1 MVTAMSRH
9 SIEDG
14 LIATYIE
21 KHGWARVPLLEPAS
35 CSALSALYDEE
46 WHFRSTVV
54 MQHHNFGRGEYRY
67 FTYPLPAA
75 VQTLRSELYV
85 PLARIANE
93 WASISGT
100 AETFPDSHAAYLATC
115 HAAGQTRPT
124 PLLLRYGAGDYNC
137 LHQDLYGTL
146 AFPFQATIML
156 SDPDRDFVG
165 GEFVLVEQRPRAQS
179 RAEVIRLQQGEAVIF
194 PVNRRVVQVT
204 RGAYRTVMRHGV
216 SRISDGTR
224 HTLGIIFH
232 DAA

>member
-1 MVTAMSRH
+1 MVNAMTH
-9 SIEDG
+9 GSIDSG
-14 LIATYIE
+14 LLATSIADQ
-21 KHGWARVPLLEPAS
+21 GWARLPLLDPVS
-35 CSALSALYDEE
+35 CSVLAALYDEQ

-54 MQHHNFGRGEYRY
+54 MQRHNFGRGEYRY
-67 FTYPLPAA
+67 FAYPLPA
-75 VQTLRSELYV
+75 VVRKLRSDLYA

-93 WASISGT
+93 WASIGGT
-100 AETFPDSHAAYLATC
+100 AATFPDSHTAYLATC

-124 PLLLRYGAGDYNC
+124 PLLLRYGPGDYNC
-137 LHQDLYGTL
+137 LHQDLYGAL

-156 SDPDRDFVG
+156 SNPDRDFTG

-179 RAEVIRLQQGEAVIF
+179 RAEVIRLRQGEAVIF
-194 PVNRRVVQVT
+194 PVNRRIVRGA

-216 SRISDGTR
+216 SRVSDGTR